1 MENNF
6 TFEDLSNENGFT
18 FWWASDLCNILN
30 YQSFQS
36 FEKVISRARR
46 AIENVNIDAYTNIV
60 VEERV
65 INSKQQ
71 RDFKLS
77 RFACYITIMNAS
89 SSKPEVAKAQA
100 YFAHQ
105 VRELELI
112 HQDSD
117 QIDRLLIRQELT
129 DGQKHLAS
137 TAKRAGVHDYAR
149 FQQEGF
155 KGLYDMF
162 NVNLAKKRNVESKK
176 IYETMGR
183 TELAANL
190 FRITQTEERIKNQK
204 LTGQSNL
211 ESAHYSVGREVRDL
225 VKKNTGLYPED
236 LPQDKLLPSVK
247 KSLSKHKKLYK
258 KQILI
263 KRKNNFSLFLYNY
276 H

>member
-18 FWWASDLCNILN
+18 YWWASELCDILN

-60 VEERV
+60 AEDRV
-65 INSKQQ
+65 INGKQQ

-89 SSKPEVAKAQA
+89 PSKPEVAKAQA
-100 YFAHQ
+100 YFAHK

-112 HQDSD
+112 HQESD
-117 QIDRLLIRQELT
+117 QIDRLLIRQELS
-129 DGQKHLAS
+129 DGQKHLMS
-137 TAKRAGVHDYAR
+137 TAKSAGVHDYAR

-155 KGLYDMF
+155 KGLYNMF
-162 NVNLAKKRNVESKK
+162 NVKLAKRRNVESKK

-211 ESAHYSVGREVRDL
+211 ELAHYSVGREVRDL
-225 VKKNTGLYPED
+225 VRKNTGLYPED

-247 KSLSKHKKLYK
+247 KEFKQTQKALQKADSRKKK
-258 KQILI
+258 
-263 KRKNNFSLFLYNY
+263 
-276 H
+276 